1 MRWLGWTTLATWAGA
16 SAALANDAAQQAGT
30 GIPAIP
36 EPGALALFVLGVS
49 VVGVAVRTRKS

>member
-1 MRWLGWTTLATWAGA
+1 MRWLGWTALATWAAAG
-16 SAALANDAAQQAGT
+16 AALAGGPAQAGT

-49 VVGVAVRTRKS
+49 VVGVAVRSRKP